1 MSKLWGSNPF
11 FESLAASHCSSHSC
25 LASQGRI
32 WMMRMMRMLMMMVP
46 MMMMMMVS
54 EGDDD
59 DAAVD
64 DEDDDGGQKW
74 GWQ

>member
-11 FESLAASHCSSHSC
+11 FESLAASHCSSHSG

-32 WMMRMMRMLMMMVP
+32 WMIRMMRMRMMMMMVP
-46 MMMMMMVS
+46 MMMMVS